1 MTAANTWNLAEG
13 IDIFAQAADPETT
26 AQNIFDPNTGN
37 PVTIEATVE
46 VPEDSQPEYSQ
57 QDDISPYRGRTVRI
71 LHRYRALSLE
81 KGRMASSMSHLEYQA
96 STSLYPTATFEDTV
110 IFVFDVD
117 LSLKELDK
125 FSLELI
131 TRVILQEYSPEA
143 TARSLQ
149 CSVKS
154 VLRKVGEALDDLSK
168 VFLRRG
174 ILARSSGCSTVRPK
188 SCQEG
193 KNGVFPVS
201 DLEQSKYKVPKVVQ
215 NTPLT

>member
-1 MTAANTWNLAEG
+1 MTAANTYNLTEG
-13 IDIFAQAADPETT
+13 IDIFAQASDPGV
-26 AQNIFDPNTGN
+26 ASQNTGDLAA
-37 PVTIEATVE
+37 VEAE
-46 VPEDSQPEYSQ
+46 GAQPECSQ

-96 STSLYPTATFEDTV
+96 SVSMYPTATFEDTV

-117 LSLKELDK
+117 LSLRELDQ

-131 TRVILQEYSPEA
+131 TRVVLQEYSPEA

-154 VLRKVGEALDDLSK
+154 VLRKVSEALDDLSK

-174 ILARSSGCSTVRPK
+174 ILGRSVACSTPRAK

-193 KNGVFPVS
+193 KNGVFLVS

-215 NTPLT
+215 NTPLTWYTRLRW

>member
-13 IDIFAQAADPETT
+13 IDIFAQAADPDMVDRE
-26 AQNIFDPNTGN
+26 AIDFAA
-37 PVTIEATVE
+37 IEAEEPPARETE
-46 VPEDSQPEYSQ
+46 YPQPEYSQ
-57 QDDISPYRGRTVRI
+57 QDDIGVYRGRTIKI

-81 KGRMASSMSHLEYQA
+81 KGRMSSSMSHLEYQA
-96 STSLYPTATFEDTV
+96 SVSLYPTATFEDTV

-117 LSLKELDK
+117 LSLRELDK

-131 TRVILQEYSPEA
+131 TRVIMQEYSPEA

-174 ILARSSGCSTVRPK
+174 ILGRSFSCSTISSK

-193 KNGVFPVS
+193 KNGVFSVS
-201 DLEQSKYKVPKVVQ
+201 DSEQDKYKVPKVVQ